1 MVDTKTAKWSI
12 ISCCFIGAWL
22 RLRTPRSRAVAVDA
36 REQAEVTGCLWAWWH
51 IYMEKHFQK
60 WQPKWF
66 GACRGLY
73 FASENKNR
81 SEQVFKQED
90 MRN

>member
-1 MVDTKTAKWSI
+1 MPNSEI
-12 ISCCFIGAWL
+12 IDNSPRCFIH
-22 RLRTPRSRAVAVDA
+22 RTHRSRADAVDA
-36 REQAEVTGCLWAWWH
+36 REQAEVTGCLWASWWH

-66 GACRGLY
+66 GECRGLY
-73 FASENKNR
+73 FASMKKNR
-81 SEQVFKQED
+81 LQQVFKQED